1 MHVSLNCS
9 KAFPLSSFS
18 LSDQKLDA
26 GKLGNKA
33 TCMHLEA
40 EMDPPCPQTMHIY
53 ITEGQG
59 VRLSCARV
67 QHWMNQ
73 THMHVYAHTHT
84 PTWKSE
90 PLCNQAVCT
99 QHLLVSTQTPSSR
112 VVPSGDGHTALPF
125 QRRKSFLPPDV
136 SHQSMEWWH
145 WLHWESINRKFHL
158 MHTYHQV
165 ANIYYI
171 L

>member
-1 MHVSLNCS
+1 M
-9 KAFPLSSFS
+9 SSFS
-18 LSDQKLDA
+18 LNDQKLDG

-33 TCMHLEA
+33 TCMHLDRSRNGSPVFPNDAHLHNWGSGSETVLCQA
-40 EMDPPCPQTMHIY
+40 AALDE
-53 ITEGQG
+53 
-59 VRLSCARV
+59 S
-67 QHWMNQ
+67 N
-73 THMHVYAHTHT
+73 THAHTHT

-112 VVPSGDGHTALPF
+112 VVPSGAGHTALPF

-158 MHTYHQV
+158 MHTYHQL

-171 L
+171 LY